1 MKTEVFNRFLLPKRS
16 YHVGKIICT
25 KLVAFGESVALLD
38 HLQER
43 CYLWVMEEH
52 GVSKTWTRKYSIDVV
67 MKSLLGF
74 KENGEVLYSNHENE
88 VSTYDIVSHRIRHFS
103 KTDEEFGVFVGPYVE
118 NLVLLPGDEEYGE
131 PRRKVNLLMLGMPQN
146 SANYRIT

>member
-16 YHVGKIICT
+16 YHVGQIICT

-38 HLQER
+38 HLQEK
-43 CYLWVMEEH
+43 CDLWVMKEH

-74 KENGEVLYSNHENE
+74 MENGELLYSNHENE
-88 VSTYDIVSHRIRHFS
+88 VSTYDIVSHRRRHFS

-118 NLVLLPGDEEYGE
+118 SLVLLPGAY
-131 PRRKVNLLMLGMPQN
+131 PR
-146 SANYRIT
+146 